1 MRERVEMVQHPIML
15 RSTIVFLILLL
26 ALETSLASD
35 ATELPPP
42 SGPVLLSVTGQIAHT
57 NAPGRADLDFALL
70 LALGPHKLATTTP
83 WTDGTPVFRG
93 VLIRDILAFLGA
105 SGEAVRATAHNDS
118 RIEIPISDFL
128 DYPVLLAYEM
138 NGQRLSIRDK
148 GPLWIIFPRDQFP
161 EFRDHWTERKMI
173 WQLMRLQ
180 VR

>member
-1 MRERVEMVQHPIML
+1 ML
-15 RSTIVFLILLL
+15 RSAVLFLAPLLVL
-26 ALETSLASD
+26 AASF
-35 ATELPPP
+35 ASNAAELPSP
-42 SGPVLLSVTGQIAHT
+42 SGPVLLSVTGDITRT
-57 NAPGRADLDFALL
+57 NAPGRADLDFAFL
-70 LALGPHKLATTTP
+70 LALGPSQLETTTP

-93 VLIRDILAFLGA
+93 VLMRDILDFLGA
-105 SGEAVRATAHNDS
+105 SGDAVRATAHNDYG
-118 RIEIPISDFL
+118 IEIPISDFL

-161 EFRDHWTERKMI
+161 EFRNHWTERKMV